1 MKKWQ
6 RKYNE
11 LYISNN
17 KNNVGKSKGKGDN
30 GQANKMI
37 ESKLRELAEEREV
50 EKKRFGEQ

>member
-11 LYISNN
+11 LYIS
-17 KNNVGKSKGKGDN
+17 KSKGKGDN